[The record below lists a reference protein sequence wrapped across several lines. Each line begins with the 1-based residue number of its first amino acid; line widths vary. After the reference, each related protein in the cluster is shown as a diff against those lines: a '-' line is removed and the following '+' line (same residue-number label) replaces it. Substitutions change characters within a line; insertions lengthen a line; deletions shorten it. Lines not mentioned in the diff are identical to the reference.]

1 MKKIYLLFICLL
13 FQITIF
19 MLGYLIILGEE
30 KDFIYDTPEKA
41 KLKNDSIKIRNK
53 NKISSNSLLKNSK
66 ISKNFIKVNNNQNNP
81 DNSEEQQEKIKIF
94 LHNYQNAMNNVYDIE
109 FINNLLDKENK
120 LRPIPDFLGNH
131 PTLLPEHRAILID
144 WMIEICED
152 LAFKRDTLHYA
163 VNYLDRFLSRTEKIE
178 KNILQLVG
186 VACLSIAGKFEVFI
200 LFINKFIY
208 LKLRNI

>member
-1 MKKIYLLFICLL
+1 M
-13 FQITIF
+13 
-19 MLGYLIILGEE
+19 E
-30 KDFIYDTPEKA
+30 
-41 KLKNDSIKIRNK
+41 N
-53 NKISSNSLLKNSK
+53 
-66 ISKNFIKVNNNQNNP
+66 NF
-81 DNSEEQQEKIKIF
+81 
-94 LHNYQNAMNNVYDIE
+94 
-109 FINNLLDKENK
+109 LLDKENK

-200 LFINKFIY
+200 LFINFVIRKFIY